1 MLLGRLRRPE
11 VPPRCKHLGAGLP
24 GLLGSCFWS
33 FCLHQVQAV
42 AASAALLFFSSC
54 ACLVSSETAALR
66 MLTVAL
72 ALDSE
77 RTFAFGRSFCSVS
90 GSAPSSLVAS
100 WCGSLGACL
109 PFVPCLFLWS
119 RCHSRVNGRGA
130 GEVLPIGLFPLSVFG
145 VALPP
150 LWRWQTR
157 EAESCGP
164 IRSSGR
170 LPGACSSLSSSP
182 LTLPSVVMTFPVCL
196 PRAPALRQV
205 LVAML
210 AEGTLE
216 SPSVLVLAFHSS
228 LFLVEEGSSDG
239 SAPGDR
245 FLSPGRMCSF
255 TPFRLRSVASALS
268 LLGSGLFFLL

>member
-1 MLLGRLRRPE
+1 MSL
-11 VPPRCKHLGAGLP
+11 
-24 GLLGSCFWS
+24 
-33 FCLHQVQAV
+33 AV
-42 AASAALLFFSSC
+42 AVLTCFLLVEVFGDAPRSTASSGGFSPIQAPGFRFTWSPRLLLLELFASVRFRLWLLPLPLLFFSSC
-54 ACLVSSETAALR
+54 ACLVSSETAASR

-72 ALDSE
+72 APETE
-77 RTFAFGRSFCSVS
+77 RTFAFGRSFCSVF

-130 GEVLPIGLFPLSVFG
+130 GEVLPIGLFPLSAFG

-170 LPGACSSLSSSP
+170 LTGACSRLSSSP
-182 LTLPSVVMTFPVCL
+182 LTLPGVVLAFPVCL
-196 PRAPALRQV
+196 SRAPALRQV
-205 LVAML
+205 HVAML

-216 SPSVLVLAFHSS
+216 SPSVLGWLSIRLSSWWKGRLMGQRLVFVSSPLGGCVHSR
-228 LFLVEEGSSDG
+228 
-239 SAPGDR
+239 R
-245 FLSPGRMCSF
+245 FG
-255 TPFRLRSVASALS
+255 
-268 LLGSGLFFLL
+268 